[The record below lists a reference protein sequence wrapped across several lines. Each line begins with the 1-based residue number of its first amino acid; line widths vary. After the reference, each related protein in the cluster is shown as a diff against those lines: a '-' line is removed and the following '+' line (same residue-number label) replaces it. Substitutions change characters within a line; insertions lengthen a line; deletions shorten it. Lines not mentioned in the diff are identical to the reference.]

1 MKHGIEEIKNACK
14 ILGLSMFETRK
25 STEKKYK
32 ELVKQKHPDI
42 NAGKGANDE
51 TAEINRAYK
60 IICDY
65 FDGYVFSFGKTEL
78 GRYNPHDADMQ
89 RMKHDTTWGV

>member
-25 STEKKYK
+25 GVEKKYK
-32 ELVKQKHPDI
+32 ELIKQKHPDV
-42 NAGKGANDE
+42 NKKSEATAE
-51 TAEINRAYK
+51 TAEINKAYAV
-60 IICDY
+60 INDY
-65 FDGYVFSFGKTEL
+65 FDDYVFSFGKTEF
-78 GRYNPHDADMQ
+78 GRYNPHDADME